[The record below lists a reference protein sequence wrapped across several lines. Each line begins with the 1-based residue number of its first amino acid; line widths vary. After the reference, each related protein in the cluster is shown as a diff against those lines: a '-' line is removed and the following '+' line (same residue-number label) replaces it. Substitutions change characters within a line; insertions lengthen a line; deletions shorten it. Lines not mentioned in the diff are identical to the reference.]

1 MKIKNF
7 FAAIIFSFVA
17 AMNSFAFAEA
27 DEPKILADSA
37 ILVEAS
43 TGRIIYEKNSN
54 TEREPASMTKMLTCL
69 LALEK
74 LDPLQAVNMTQAG
87 VMAEDNT
94 LSWTATDSV
103 SARDMITAVML
114 VSENGGAIAL
124 ADAVA
129 GNEIEFA
136 EMMNDKARAFG
147 CKNSHFANPN
157 GLPNPNH
164 YSTAADMARIAVYC
178 MKNPA
183 FREIVGT
190 RRTSIHW
197 LYPKDKWS
205 ELNNT
210 NELLGKFKGA
220 DGIKTGWTSAAGGCL
235 AASAKRGEIELI
247 AIIMH
252 SPDHDT
258 RFDDAANLLNYGFER
273 VRMVSGIDKE
283 RTEKKIFV
291 RGGKKATVRVAVN
304 ESLDFPLMAGEDSKL
319 LKVTYDLPK
328 VVDVGNGIERG
339 KVLGEVVLRYDGKP
353 VARVPLVA
361 RENISKGFSFG
372 SLFVK
377 IISPLLEK

>member
-1 MKIKNF
+1 MSVCIVLLMTSYAQ
-7 FAAIIFSFVA
+7 AAS
-17 AMNSFAFAEA
+17 
-27 DEPKILADSA
+27 EPKILADSA

-54 TEREPASMTKMLTCL
+54 IEREPASMTKMLTCV

-74 LDPLQAVNMTQAG
+74 LNPLEEVIMNEAAVFT
-87 VMAEDNT
+87 EDNT
-94 LSWTATDSV
+94 LNWSKNDSV
-103 SARDMITAVML
+103 SVRDMITAVML
-114 VSENGGAIAL
+114 VSENGGAVAL
-124 ADAVA
+124 AQTVA
-129 GNEIEFA
+129 GSQSEFA
-136 EMMNDKARAFG
+136 TMINDKAKAIG
-147 CKNSHFANPN
+147 CKNSHFVNPN

-178 MKNPA
+178 MKNED
-183 FREIVGT
+183 FRKIVET

-197 LYPKDKWS
+197 IYPKEKWS

-210 NELLGKFKGA
+210 NELLSKYKGA
-220 DGIKTGWTSAAGGCL
+220 NGIKTGWTSAAGGCL

-283 RTEKKIFV
+283 QTKKKIFV
-291 RGGKKATVRVAVN
+291 TGGKKATIHVGIE
-304 ESLDFPLMAGEDSKL
+304 ESLDFPLMAGENPRL

-328 VVDVGNGIERG
+328 IVNAGKGINAG
-339 KVLGEVVLRYDGKP
+339 KVLGEAVLRYDGKP
-353 VARVPLVA
+353 VARVPIVA
-361 RENISKGFSFG
+361 RENVAAGFSLG

-377 IISPLLEK
+377 LFAPLIT